1 RISALSSGTSFAQ
14 KACRRPM
21 NAHSRTC
28 CAESALRPVRWLCI
42 ALAILVAGRVHAAD
56 GEDWP
61 MAAHDYASTRY
72 SPLAEITPANASQL
86 ELAWSF
92 STSIDKGHEA
102 APIVVGATMYVVTPY
117 PNHVIAFDLTKSGA
131 NVKWMFDPKT
141 NAKAQG
147 VACCDVVNRGAA
159 YADGRLFFNTLD
171 NQAIALDAA

>member
-1 RISALSSGTSFAQ
+1 
-14 KACRRPM
+14 M

-28 CAESALRPVRWLCI
+28 CPESALRALRWLCI

-102 APIVVGATMYVVTPY
+102 APIVVGATMYVV
-117 PNHVIAFDLTKSGA
+117 
-131 NVKWMFDPKT
+131 
-141 NAKAQG
+141 
-147 VACCDVVNRGAA
+147 VACRPA
-159 YADGRLFFNTLD
+159 
-171 NQAIALDAA
+171 